1 LGGYQREKIEILP
14 NGKTF
19 RTYVRLSYSTTDLK
33 RIMMKEIQKTEVLNN
48 KIRRTKAFEELE
60 KEIEL
65 SRDLKAKNLSRQ
77 NAE

>member
-1 LGGYQREKIEILP
+1 
-14 NGKTF
+14 
-19 RTYVRLSYSTTDLK
+19 
-33 RIMMKEIQKTEVLNN
+33 MMKEIQKTEVLNN

-65 SRDLKAKNLSRQ
+65 SRDLKAKNLLRQ